1 MWSGR
6 SRSCCAS
13 AWIFFLAFFKVI
25 SRDSRPTPELK
36 APANR
41 VSVQRCPKVS
51 SWFRATVLTVDT
63 PPKLLP
69 PPPFRS
75 AETKVP
81 IAELPP
87 CAFSSNY
94 GETTSVGLLKSL
106 DLMVKYLD
114 IWHNDSW
121 LQNSTTG
128 CANGICPVG
137 GDFFCKFNFRKFGNC
152 QQPFWLIPVLHMV
165 LVSNVYCTPPIRK
178 WISLT

>member
-36 APANR
+36 APAKR
-41 VSVQRCPKVS
+41 VSVQRCPKVI

-94 GETTSVGLLKSL
+94 GETQSVGHLKSL
-106 DLMVKYLD
+106 DLMVKYLN

-121 LQNSTTG
+121 FQNSTTG

>member
-1 MWSGR
+1 MNEKGFWPCLLLWLKVKLIQRDSCHVFIVVFFSCLTMSMWSGR

-36 APANR
+36 APAKR
-41 VSVQRCPKVS
+41 VSVQRCPKVIS
-51 SWFRATVLTVDT
+51 LFRATVDT

-106 DLMVKYLD
+106 DLMVKYLN

-121 LQNSTTG
+121 FQNRTTG

-137 GDFFCKFNFRKFGNC
+137 GDF
-152 QQPFWLIPVLHMV
+152 L
-165 LVSNVYCTPPIRK
+165 
-178 WISLT
+178 

>member
-1 MWSGR
+1 MSMWSGR

-36 APANR
+36 APAKR
-41 VSVQRCPKVS
+41 VSVQRCPKVI

-87 CAFSSNY
+87 CAFSSNW
-94 GETTSVGLLKSL
+94 GENNINLLWVKSL
-106 DLMVKYLD
+106 EIQAPVHLIQWFLTPKQYHRLCKRNRPCGWSFSFNSIIAKIGTVNNQSDWFLWFR
-114 IWHNDSW
+114 WHKC
-121 LQNSTTG
+121 LYT
-128 CANGICPVG
+128 
-137 GDFFCKFNFRKFGNC
+137 
-152 QQPFWLIPVLHMV
+152 VLWE
-165 LVSNVYCTPPIRK
+165 

>member
-1 MWSGR
+1 MPTIYDSKLIQRDSCHVFIVVCFFSCLTMSMWSGR

-36 APANR
+36 APAKR
-41 VSVQRCPKVS
+41 VSVQRCPKVI
-51 SWFRATVLTVDT
+51 SWFRATVSTVDT

-94 GETTSVGLLKSL
+94 GETQSVGLLKSL

-121 LQNSTTG
+121 FQNSTTG
-128 CANGICPVG
+128 CANGICPVD
-137 GDFFCKFNFRKFGNC
+137 GD
-152 QQPFWLIPVLHMV
+152 
-165 LVSNVYCTPPIRK
+165 
-178 WISLT
+178 SL

>member
-1 MWSGR
+1 MSMWFYFLVVCFFSCLTMSMWSGR

-36 APANR
+36 APAKR
-41 VSVQRCPKVS
+41 VSVQRCPKVI

-94 GETTSVGLLKSL
+94 GETQSVCLLKP
-106 DLMVKYLD
+106 
-114 IWHNDSW
+114 W
-121 LQNSTTG
+121 LNGQVPGHLTQWFLTPKQYHRLCKRNLPCGWRFFLNSIF
-128 CANGICPVG
+128 ANLGIVNNRS
-137 GDFFCKFNFRKFGNC
+137 D
-152 QQPFWLIPVLHMV
+152 
-165 LVSNVYCTPPIRK
+165 
-178 WISLT
+178 